1 MFNLLIDFDM
11 NTQIMTV
18 SRQEMIIASYAI
30 TRSND
35 AFFAAL
41 QMSKC
46 NELVNRLRNG
56 IVHGFFKKAN
66 GEIREFWGTTNA
78 SLASKKTVYPIGTMP
93 RLPKGVIP
101 FVDCETGQWRSM
113 QIGSFIGYAD

>member
-1 MFNLLIDFDM
+1 MKA
-11 NTQIMTV
+11 QIMTV
-18 SRQEMIIASYAI
+18 NNQELIIASYAV

-35 AFFAAL
+35 SFLAAL

-56 IVHGFFKKAN
+56 IVHGFFTKKD
-66 GEIREFWGTTNA
+66 GSIREFWGTTNP

-93 RLPKGVIP
+93 RLPQGQIP
-101 FVDCETGQWRSM
+101 FVDCECGEWRSLRV
-113 QIGSFIGYAD
+113 GSFIGFAE